1 VGAGGRRLRSR
12 GRNTSHG
19 ADAED
24 LREKTRASTM
34 TITVSVS
41 SGDELKSDACN
52 NAVTETGGSLLSNFN
67 SLIPTLSVLDG
78 FHASNAELLGAGD
91 MAYHFVNC
99 ADEAVLQKRSSMP
112 SEFFEDAVLVYNE
125 PFAKLVSTPD
135 AGSRRAADNICPIR
149 DNESPQASMSPQRKK
164 SERRGA
170 LSPLKAENLIQKM
183 MGRGSSS
190 GKFAGGGSLESFH
203 HAASADVIM
212 EVQPR
217 RHPLPTSVLAA
228 AVEASELYTKDIE
241 NDTDAKQSNSKQRAR
256 RGASARV
263 DAGGD
268 PLKAS
273 TVFES
278 ECGKFMCTVGPP
290 SMPGSVIV
298 KSGDISNDKAA
309 LIDAKRA
316 RRIIANRQSAQRSK
330 ERKQNYVSA
339 LEKEVEELKT
349 RAKVLETKLSAIE
362 HDNRE
367 AVNVRDN
374 ALVSLDESEKRLRL
388 METVNETLRR
398 EVEHLRQANK
408 AICAVAANEHAM
420 EEEVAADHRLYDN
433 AGDVQYRSQS
443 LKRSTSG
450 SILMALERALEQSAK
465 NFEVGGLVPGADRYL
480 TSSPPADGANW
491 LADFSI
497 EAASPVAQAFAANP
511 SVSKCKGIKRK
522 NTAP

>member
-1 VGAGGRRLRSR
+1 
-12 GRNTSHG
+12 
-19 ADAED
+19 
-24 LREKTRASTM
+24 
-34 TITVSVS
+34 
-41 SGDELKSDACN
+41 
-52 NAVTETGGSLLSNFN
+52 
-67 SLIPTLSVLDG
+67 
-78 FHASNAELLGAGD
+78 
-91 MAYHFVNC
+91 
-99 ADEAVLQKRSSMP
+99 
-112 SEFFEDAVLVYNE
+112 
-125 PFAKLVSTPD
+125 
-135 AGSRRAADNICPIR
+135 
-149 DNESPQASMSPQRKK
+149 
-164 SERRGA
+164 
-170 LSPLKAENLIQKM
+170 
-183 MGRGSSS
+183 
-190 GKFAGGGSLESFH
+190 
-203 HAASADVIM
+203 M

-273 TVFES
+273 ATVFES

-362 HDNRE
+362 HDNWE

-374 ALVSLDESEKRLRL
+374 ALVSLDEREKRLRL

-408 AICAVAANEHAM
+408 AICAAAANEHAM

-450 SILMALERALEQSAK
+450 SMLMALERALEQSAK
-465 NFEVGGLVPGADRYL
+465 NFEVGDLVPGADRYL